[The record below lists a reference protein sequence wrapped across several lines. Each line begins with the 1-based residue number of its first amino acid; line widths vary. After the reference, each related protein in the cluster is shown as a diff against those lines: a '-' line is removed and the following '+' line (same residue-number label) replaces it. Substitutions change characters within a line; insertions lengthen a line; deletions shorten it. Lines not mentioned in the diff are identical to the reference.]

1 MISMPY
7 ATYGAVLDWSS
18 AIEVNKRSYSV
29 EAFGQKS
36 KLTENRKFKMEM
48 SIVTYFRE
56 IFLHQLRQKIS
67 GCIGRK
73 QILKVTKCP

>member
-1 MISMPY
+1 MGKTWCIY
-7 ATYGAVLDWSS
+7 LNVYDVQHTLF
-18 AIEVNKRSYSV
+18 RSYSV

-73 QILKVTKCP
+73 QIVKVTKCP